1 MLSVNVNIVVCVFV
15 IAMLSPLLVSAQ
27 FPRVCATFESIVS
40 HECCPLLGGTGSP
53 CGEAEGRGSCVDITI
68 DDLPHGQ
75 QYVLVGIDDRER
87 WPERFFNR
95 SCVCNGNFGGFDC
108 SGCKPGWQGD
118 NCLTRRPPAIRQN
131 IMNMTQE
138 DREFFLDVLDRSKTA
153 VHPDYVVAQ
162 DHYRNL
168 IPENTTEPNF
178 VNITIYDLFVWVHYY
193 SVRDTLLGP
202 GQAYTAIDFSHEG
215 PAFLTWH
222 RMHLLGLEN
231 DLQVLSGDPTFA
243 LPYWDFAI
251 GGSECDVCT
260 DEIVGGQNPEDQTLL
275 GPNSRFADWEV
286 VCLSLDWFNDNIKLC
301 NGTYEGP
308 IRRNPGG
315 NIDRPAVQNLPEPA
329 DVANCLQVE
338 EYDTFPFFSD
348 SDSSFRNALEG
359 YSEPSGEFDEGVR
372 TLHNL
377 AHLFLNGTGG
387 MTHASANDPIFVL
400 IHTFTDAIFEEW
412 MKRSNATAA
421 DYPEEDAPIGH
432 NLDFNMVP
440 FFPPITN
447 RDMFIP
453 SDQLGYSYAVDL
465 PESLAN
471 EDAPS
476 FIWAIV
482 GVSGFVILAAL
493 VIVLVNTVKRHR
505 QRLRD
510 ESLYQSL
517 ISEDSNRGIH
527 YTA

>member
-1 MLSVNVNIVVCVFV
+1 MSKYVF
-15 IAMLSPLLVSAQ
+15 AFALLLCSPLLVYAQ
-27 FPRVCATFESIVS
+27 FPRACATLEAILS
-40 HECCPLLGGTGSP
+40 HECCPELAGTGSS
-53 CGEAEGRGSCVDITI
+53 CGELEGRGSCQDITI

-108 SGCKPGWQGD
+108 SGCKPGWEGD
-118 NCLTRRPPAIRQN
+118 DCLTRRAPAVRQN
-131 IMNMTQE
+131 IMNMTAE
-138 DREFFLDVLDRSKTA
+138 ERNVFLDILDLSKTTP
-153 VHPDYVVAQ
+153 HPDYVVAQ

-168 IPENTTEPNF
+168 LGENGTEPNF
-178 VNITIYDLFVWVHYY
+178 TNISIYDLFVWVHYY

-231 DLQVLSGDPTFA
+231 DLQDLSGDPTFA

-251 GGSECDVCT
+251 GGTECDVCT
-260 DEIVGGQNPEDQTLL
+260 DELLGGQETTDPTLL
-275 GPNSRFADWEV
+275 GSNSRFADWEV
-286 VCLSLDWFNDNIKLC
+286 VCLSLDWFNDNVKLC
-301 NGTYEGP
+301 NGTNEGP

-315 NIDRPAVQNLPEPA
+315 NIDRPAVQSLPVPE
-329 DVANCLQVE
+329 DVAECLKVA
-338 EYDTFPFFSD
+338 EYDTFPYFSD
-348 SDSSFRNALEG
+348 SDKSFRNALEG
-359 YSEPSGEFDEGVR
+359 YSDVDGEFEVGVR

-400 IHTFTDAIFEEW
+400 LHTFTDAIFEEW
-412 MKRSNATAA
+412 MLRSNATVT
-421 DYPEEDAPIGH
+421 DYPTQDAPIGH

-440 FFPPITN
+440 FFPPVTN
-447 RDMFIP
+447 RDMFVP
-453 SDQLGYSYAVDL
+453 SDQLGYSYAVQF
-465 PESLAN
+465 PETAAS
-471 EDAPS
+471 ETAPS
-476 FIWAIV
+476 FVWAIV
-482 GVSGFVILAAL
+482 GVSCFVILAAFFIM
-493 VIVLVNTVKRHR
+493 VVNVVKKHR
-505 QRLRD
+505 QRVRD
-510 ESLYQSL
+510 ENLYQSL
-517 ISEDSNRGIH
+517 ITEDSNKGIH